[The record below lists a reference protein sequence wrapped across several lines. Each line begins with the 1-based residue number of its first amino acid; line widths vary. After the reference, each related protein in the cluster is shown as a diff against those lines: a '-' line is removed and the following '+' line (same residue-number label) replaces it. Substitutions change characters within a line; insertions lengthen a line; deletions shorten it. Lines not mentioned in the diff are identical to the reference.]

1 MKKKDMLR
9 VLKETSRTFY
19 LPIVRLPSRLQE
31 AVSSAYLCMR
41 ALDEIEDHT
50 ELDNKN
56 KACVLREI
64 SSVIQANIA
73 IGDISL
79 ELHSRVFSS
88 YLNVLPE
95 VSLRIDEWLSFAPA
109 GIGPR
114 IWEATAS
121 MAERMAYW
129 AERDWEISTEAD
141 LNEYTFS
148 VAGAVGLLICDIW
161 AWFDG
166 TQLDRASAIHFG
178 RGLQSVNILR
188 NREEDLRRKVDF
200 YPKGWTHKE
209 VLAYARQNVSR
220 ARREITPIPQLA
232 FAYLVEIP
240 LSLAEATLDTIESG
254 RTKLS
259 RQQVLQIM
267 AQIKS
272 VSQVETS

>member
-1 MKKKDMLR
+1 MKKKDVLR

-31 AVSSAYLCMR
+31 AISSAYLCMR

-50 ELDNKN
+50 VLDNQHKSSL
-56 KACVLREI
+56 LREI
-64 SSVIQANIA
+64 SSVVQSNLAL
-73 IGDISL
+73 GDISA
-79 ELHSRVFSS
+79 ELHSRVFSK

-95 VSLRIDEWLSFAPA
+95 VSLRIGEWLSFAPA

-114 IWEATAS
+114 IGEATAS

-129 AERDWEISTEAD
+129 AERGWEISTEAD

-178 RGLQSVNILR
+178 RSLQSVNILR
-188 NREEDLRRKVDF
+188 NREEDLGRQVDF
-200 YPKGWTHKE
+200 FPNGWTNKE
-209 VLAYARQNVSR
+209 VLAYARQNVAR
-220 ARREITPIPQLA
+220 TRREIKPIPQLA

-267 AQIKS
+267 AQIS
-272 VSQVETS
+272 SANQTGAS

>member
-1 MKKKDMLR
+1 MKKKDVLR

-31 AVSSAYLCMR
+31 AISSAYLCMR

-50 ELDNKN
+50 GLDNGN
-56 KACVLREI
+56 KSGVLREI
-64 SSVIQANIA
+64 SSVIQSNIA
-73 IGDISL
+73 IDDIAV
-79 ELHSRVFSS
+79 ELHSRVFSR

-95 VSLRIDEWLSFAPA
+95 VSLRIGEWLSFAPA

-129 AERDWEISTEAD
+129 AERNWEISTEAD

-166 TQLDRASAIHFG
+166 TQLDRISAIHFG
-178 RGLQSVNILR
+178 RSLQSVNILR
-188 NREEDLRRKVDF
+188 NREEDLGRKVDF
-200 YPKGWTHKE
+200 YPKGWANKE
-209 VLAYARQNVSR
+209 ILAYARQNVAR
-220 ARREITPIPQLA
+220 TRREMKPIPQLA

-272 VSQVETS
+272 VNPAETS